1 MEKVKIVAF
10 DHQGRGIAKINNKV
24 VFVPNTLVG
33 EIVNIEILIDKKK
46 YTVGLAKEIVKKSPK
61 RVNVLCPYYDKCGG
75 CDLLHIEYNEQ
86 LKLKEG
92 MVKNI
97 FDRYLKK
104 EVKINKIV
112 SGKQYNY
119 RNKVTLQVNKNI
131 GFFNKSSYDIV
142 NIDNCLIASENINYF
157 INSLK
162 KMNLKDVSQVII
174 RCSKNTNDKMLAFKT
189 NKNID
194 INLLKDNVS
203 SLIINDKVIY
213 GKNKIIE
220 RLKDYQFVISPNA
233 FFQTNTDMAIN
244 LYDTV
249 IEMANFDL
257 NDIVL
262 DLYCGT
268 GTIGIYISKNVK
280 QVLGVE
286 INQSAINDAK
296 ENKKIN
302 NIKNISFICEDS
314 SKVLKNIK
322 YKPNVVIVDPPRS
335 GLTKKLIDDLLK
347 IKANKIIYVSCNPLT
362 SVRDLNL
369 LENKYDVVSV
379 TPVDMFPNTHHVE
392 SVILL
397 QRKD

>member
-46 YTVGLAKEIVKKSPK
+46 YAVGLVKEIVKKSPK

-86 LKLKEG
+86 LKLKEE

-268 GTIGIYISKNVK
+268 GTIGIYISKYVK

-362 SVRDLNL
+362 LVRDLNL

-392 SVILL
+392 CVCVLKL
-397 QRKD
+397 K

>member
-46 YTVGLAKEIVKKSPK
+46 YAVGLAKEIVKKSPK

-347 IKANKIIYVSCNPLT
+347 IKANNIIYVSCNPLT

-392 SVILL
+392 CVCLL
-397 QRKD
+397 KLR

>member
-46 YTVGLAKEIVKKSPK
+46 YAVGLAKEIVKKSPK

-249 IEMANFDL
+249 IKMANFDL

-268 GTIGIYISKNVK
+268 GTIGIYISKYVK

-335 GLTKKLIDDLLK
+335 GLTKKLIYDLLK

-362 SVRDLNL
+362 LVRDLNL

-392 SVILL
+392 CVCLL
-397 QRKD
+397 KLR

>member
-1 MEKVKIVAF
+1 MEKVKIIAF

-46 YTVGLAKEIVKKSPK
+46 YAVGLVKEIVKKSPK
-61 RVNVLCPYYDKCGG
+61 RVNVLCPYYNKCGG

-86 LKLKEG
+86 LKLKEE

-335 GLTKKLIDDLLK
+335 GLTKKLIYDLLK

-362 SVRDLNL
+362 LVRDLNL

-392 SVILL
+392 CVCLL
-397 QRKD
+397 KLR

>member
-46 YTVGLAKEIVKKSPK
+46 YAVGLAKEIVKKSPK

-335 GLTKKLIDDLLK
+335 GLTKKLIYDLLK

-362 SVRDLNL
+362 LVRDLNL

-392 SVILL
+392 CVCLL
-397 QRKD
+397 KLR

>member
-46 YTVGLAKEIVKKSPK
+46 YAVGLAKEIVKKSPK

-335 GLTKKLIDDLLK
+335 GLTKKLIYDLLK

-362 SVRDLNL
+362 LVRDLNL

-392 SVILL
+392 CVCVLKL
-397 QRKD
+397 K

>member
-46 YTVGLAKEIVKKSPK
+46 YAVGLAKEIVKKSPK

-86 LKLKEG
+86 LKLKEE

-268 GTIGIYISKNVK
+268 GTIGIYISKYVK

-362 SVRDLNL
+362 LVRDLNL

-392 SVILL
+392 CVCVLKL
-397 QRKD
+397 R

>member
-392 SVILL
+392 CVCLL
-397 QRKD
+397 KLR

>member
-46 YTVGLAKEIVKKSPK
+46 YAVGLAKEIVKKSPK

-314 SKVLKNIK
+314 SKVLKK
-322 YKPNVVIVDPPRS
+322 Y
-335 GLTKKLIDDLLK
+335 
-347 IKANKIIYVSCNPLT
+347 
-362 SVRDLNL
+362 
-369 LENKYDVVSV
+369 
-379 TPVDMFPNTHHVE
+379 
-392 SVILL
+392 
-397 QRKD
+397 